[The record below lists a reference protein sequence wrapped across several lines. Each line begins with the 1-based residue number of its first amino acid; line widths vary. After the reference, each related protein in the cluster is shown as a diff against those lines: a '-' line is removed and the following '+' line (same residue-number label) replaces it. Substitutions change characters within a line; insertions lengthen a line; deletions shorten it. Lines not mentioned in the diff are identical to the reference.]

1 MSRKKEKDLNS
12 DKEYFLEE
20 EKMHLEKYASLSKYV
35 RDKLNNMIE
44 NAEDKEETEILIHTG
59 VPVIEFVIN
68 EYLEKYAITTKV
80 EQAVSIFIGQIN
92 SKDIEGN
99 LIDTLKNDAERAM
112 VLHGEYIKE
121 IKKCI
126 K

>member
-80 EQAVSIFIGQIN
+80 EQA
-92 SKDIEGN
+92 K
-99 LIDTLKNDAERAM
+99 
-112 VLHGEYIKE
+112 YIHRTD
-121 IKKCI
+121 
-126 K
+126 